1 MNENLQRYQKNK
13 QELTEILEETIRIF
27 QEMGDDAKVQ
37 RLSEFKEKVQSDNFK
52 VLVMGEFKRGKSTF
66 INALLKEKV
75 LPAYSKP
82 CTAVINEIKYGDT
95 PNAIICFKK
104 GIETLP
110 DGLAPEIVSYIQRF
124 QGQDEIPELEVPF
137 DELEQYVTI
146 QDPGKDQEQSVAE
159 SPFERAVITYP
170 LDLCRDGVE
179 IIDSPGLNEQ
189 KTRTTLTTDYAEHVD
204 AIIFVLLCKPLGS
217 ESEMK
222 CIDNL
227 GFAGHKSIFFIC
239 NAFDDIDDE
248 DRDDIKKYAVEKLSA
263 KSDLGDK
270 GIYFISSKNA
280 LKARTSLDSG
290 NPDSPF
296 YEDEMAFEEMEKAL
310 TRFLV
315 EDKGR
320 IKLQRPAENIANE
333 LTKSLPAE
341 IKSRTDAMNRKAS
354 DVLAEYEKS
363 QEELNDLEENTKSQL
378 ENLRGKAESV
388 QHQIEKE
395 IRQFLGTI
403 VESIPGWVQGY
414 EPEASLGII
423 FTSKGDI
430 ENVVNEIVEHVKDQL
445 EAEKDSWRNGLL
457 KERIDSLMV
466 EFKDRAENTI
476 SRFKENLKGL
486 SDFSDMMDNDSEA
499 GLDDIYTSCSIEP
512 NFLIDIVTTTV
523 PSLLL
528 GVGAA
533 LLGLFN
539 PFIMIPVLL
548 GVGGISRLIGKE
560 TKMDK
565 IKKEV
570 AKELQSTIR
579 EAAFSHELENSSDQ
593 LRSKLDS
600 KIDEIEDALMQQ
612 IEIIRNNSE
621 KKKEASELS
630 QQEADALKAKFADIL
645 ERADEINR
653 RNQDFLQDLSND
665 TII

>member
-1 MNENLQRYQKNK
+1 M
-13 QELTEILEETIRIF
+13 
-27 QEMGDDAKVQ
+27 
-37 RLSEFKEKVQSDNFK
+37 
-52 VLVMGEFKRGKSTF
+52 
-66 INALLKEKV
+66 
-75 LPAYSKP
+75 
-82 CTAVINEIKYGDT
+82 
-95 PNAIICFKK
+95 
-104 GIETLP
+104 
-110 DGLAPEIVSYIQRF
+110 
-124 QGQDEIPELEVPF
+124 
-137 DELEQYVTI
+137 
-146 QDPGKDQEQSVAE
+146 
-159 SPFERAVITYP
+159 
-170 LDLCRDGVE
+170 
-179 IIDSPGLNEQ
+179 
-189 KTRTTLTTDYAEHVD
+189 
-204 AIIFVLLCKPLGS
+204 
-217 ESEMK
+217 
-222 CIDNL
+222 
-227 GFAGHKSIFFIC
+227 
-239 NAFDDIDDE
+239 
-248 DRDDIKKYAVEKLSA
+248 
-263 KSDLGDK
+263 
-270 GIYFISSKNA
+270 
-280 LKARTSLDSG
+280 
-290 NPDSPF
+290 
-296 YEDEMAFEEMEKAL
+296 
-310 TRFLV
+310 
-315 EDKGR
+315 
-320 IKLQRPAENIANE
+320 
-333 LTKSLPAE
+333 
-341 IKSRTDAMNRKAS
+341 
-354 DVLAEYEKS
+354 
-363 QEELNDLEENTKSQL
+363 
-378 ENLRGKAESV
+378 
-388 QHQIEKE
+388 
-395 IRQFLGTI
+395 
-403 VESIPGWVQGY
+403 ESIPGWVQGY

-457 KERIDSLMV
+457 REKIDSLMV
-466 EFKDRAENTI
+466 EFKNRAENTI

-499 GLDDIYTSCSIEP
+499 GLDDIYASCSIEP

-528 GVGAA
+528 GIGAA

-565 IKKEV
+565 IKEEV

>member
-95 PNAIICFKK
+95 PNAVICFKK
-104 GIETLP
+104 NIETLP
-110 DGLAPEIVSYIQRF
+110 DGLAPEIVSYIQKY
-124 QGQDEIPELEVPF
+124 QGQDDIPELEVPF
-137 DELEQYVTI
+137 DKLEQYVTI

-170 LDLCRDGVE
+170 LELCRDGVE

-248 DRDDIKKYAVEKLSA
+248 DRDSIKEYAVEKLSA
-263 KSDLGDK
+263 KSDLGDR

-290 NPDSPF
+290 NPDSRL

-320 IKLQRPAENIANE
+320 IKLQRPAENIAHE

-341 IKSRTDAMNRKAS
+341 IKSRTDAMDRKAS
-354 DVLAEYEKS
+354 DVLAEYERS

-457 KERIDSLMV
+457 REKIDSLMV
-466 EFKDRAENTI
+466 EFKNRAENTI

-499 GLDDIYTSCSIEP
+499 GLDDIYASCSIEP

-528 GVGAA
+528 GIGAA

-565 IKKEV
+565 IKEEV